1 MHIRRISRAL
11 PLAVL
16 AVSLALAG
24 CGSSPKREG
33 KASSSGGSGGGGG
46 SRGGGYYKDDGPPDR
61 PPADLLL
68 VPDAMP
74 DLEPFASGPNKPYN
88 VFGKNYVPDTSGRP
102 YRVQG
107 LASWYG
113 KKFHGQKTSN
123 GDIYDMYGMTAA
135 HTTLPIPSYVRV
147 TRVATGKSVLL
158 RVNDRGPFHSDRIID
173 LSYTAAVKLGILGA
187 GSAEVVVE
195 HLMPDEI
202 ARIRADR
209 AGESTQYAS
218 RGTATV
224 AMLEASA
231 AASSAPQAPAYV
243 GAPRASAAL
252 AQRYAEART
261 QGEAGGASG
270 QGYAAASGGYAGGA
284 SGGYDGAASAGAEN
298 VIAGFA
304 ADDKLPDDTIA
315 AAAPVAFGTAP
326 ARVTE
331 LPPPAPAPAP
341 AAPPTRQPAYPSASA
356 ASAGLAPPSTASAAS
371 SMTGVY
377 LQLGAFSGQQNAED
391 LLGRLRNQLTDWT
404 EPLRIVLVGNLHRVR
419 IGPYADRVTA
429 QLAAN
434 KLQQRVNM
442 TAMIVTP

>member
-1 MHIRRISRAL
+1 MQIRRISRAL
-11 PLAVL
+11 PLAML
-16 AVSLALAG
+16 AVSLVLAG
-24 CGSSPKREG
+24 CGSSPKRESG
-33 KASSSGGSGGGGG
+33 ASSGGGGGGG

-74 DLEPFASGPNKPYN
+74 DLEPYASGPNKPYN

-243 GAPRASAAL
+243 GAPRSSALL
-252 AQRYAEART
+252 AQRYADA
-261 QGEAGGASG
+261 ASA
-270 QGYAAASGGYAGGA
+270 QGYAGNAPTRSDGTPSAAA
-284 SGGYDGAASAGAEN
+284 DN

-304 ADDKLPDDTIA
+304 SGDTLPDDTIA

-326 ARVTE
+326 SRVTE
-331 LPPPAPAPAP
+331 LPPPAPLPVAQPA
-341 AAPPTRQPAYPSASA
+341 RQPAYPSASA
-356 ASAGLAPPSTASAAS
+356 ASAGLVPPSTAAAPSSAVAP
-371 SMTGVY
+371 MAGVY

-442 TAMIVTP
+442 TAMIVAQ

>member
-1 MHIRRISRAL
+1 MQIRRISRAL

-16 AVSLALAG
+16 AVSLVLAG

-33 KASSSGGSGGGGG
+33 KASSSGGGSGGGG

-243 GAPRASAAL
+243 GAP
-252 AQRYAEART
+252 
-261 QGEAGGASG
+261 
-270 QGYAAASGGYAGGA
+270 
-284 SGGYDGAASAGAEN
+284 SAGADN

-315 AAAPVAFGTAP
+315 AAAPVAFGMAP

-331 LPPPAPAPAP
+331 LPPPAPAPGP

-356 ASAGLAPPSTASAAS
+356 ASAGLVPPSTAGAPASVAS

-442 TAMIVTP
+442 TAMIVAP

>member
-1 MHIRRISRAL
+1 MQLRRISHAL
-11 PLAVL
+11 PLAM
-16 AVSLALAG
+16 LALTLLIAG

-33 KASSSGGSGGGGG
+33 GSGGGSSSSS

-61 PPADLLL
+61 PPSDLLL

-74 DLEPFASGPNKPYN
+74 AVEPLASGANKPYN
-88 VFGKNYVPDTSGRP
+88 VFGKNYSPDTSGRP
-102 YRVQG
+102 YRTQG

-123 GDIYDMYGMTAA
+123 GEIYDMYGMSAA

-147 TRVATGKSVLL
+147 TRVASGKSVLL

-173 LSYTAAVKLGILGA
+173 LSYTAAVKLGILGS

-202 ARIRADR
+202 ARIRAER
-209 AGESTQYAS
+209 SGEPTQYAS
-218 RGTATV
+218 RGTASV

-243 GAPRASAAL
+243 GAPM
-252 AQRYAEART
+252 
-261 QGEAGGASG
+261 GDSG
-270 QGYAAASGGYAGGA
+270 QLP
-284 SGGYDGAASAGAEN
+284 
-298 VIAGFA
+298 AGFA
-304 ADDKLPDDTIA
+304 AEGNLPDDTIA
-315 AAAPVAFGTAP
+315 ATAPIAFGPAP
-326 ARVTE
+326 SRVVE
-331 LPPPAPAPAP
+331 LPPPAPMAP
-341 AAPPTRQPAYPSASA
+341 AAPAARQPAYPSAYPSASA
-356 ASAGLAPPSTASAAS
+356 ASAGLSAPSNAPAAAP
-371 SMTGVY
+371 MDGVY
-377 LQLGAFSGQQNAED
+377 LQVGAFSGQQNAQD
-391 LLGRLRNQLTDWT
+391 LLGRLRGQLTDWA
-404 EPLRIVLVGNLHRVR
+404 EPLRVVLVGNLHRVR

>member
-1 MHIRRISRAL
+1 MKIRRISHAL
-11 PLAVL
+11 PLAMV
-16 AVSLALAG
+16 AISLLVAG

-33 KASSSGGSGGGGG
+33 SSASGGGGG
-46 SRGGGYYKDDGPPDR
+46 SSRGGGYYKDDGPPDR

-68 VPDAMP
+68 VPDALP
-74 DLEPFASGPNKPYN
+74 AVEPLASGSNKPYN
-88 VFGKNYVPDTSGRP
+88 VFGKNYTPDTSGRP

-123 GDIYDMYGMTAA
+123 GDIYDMYGMSAA

-202 ARIRADR
+202 ARIRAER
-209 AGESTQYAS
+209 SGEQTEYAS
-218 RGTATV
+218 RAPATV

-231 AASSAPQAPAYV
+231 AASSAAPAPAYINT
-243 GAPRASAAL
+243 PMP
-252 AQRYAEART
+252 
-261 QGEAGGASG
+261 
-270 QGYAAASGGYAGGA
+270 
-284 SGGYDGAASAGAEN
+284 
-298 VIAGFA
+298 AGFGSQES
-304 ADDKLPDDTIA
+304 LPDDTIA
-315 AAAPVAFGTAP
+315 AAAPIAFGP
-326 ARVTE
+326 GPSRVE
-331 LPPPAPAPAP
+331 ALPPPAPMAPRPVP
-341 AAPPTRQPAYPSASA
+341 AAQTAYPSASA
-356 ASAGLAPPSTASAAS
+356 ASAGLATPSTASAPMS
-371 SMTGVY
+371 DGVY
-377 LQLGAFSGQQNAED
+377 LQLGAFSAQQNAQD
-391 LLGRLRNQLTDWT
+391 LLGRLRGQLTDWA

-419 IGPYADRVTA
+419 IGPYADRVSA

-434 KLQQRVNM
+434 RLQQRVNM

>member
-1 MHIRRISRAL
+1 MQIRRVSLALSRAL
-11 PLAVL
+11 PLAMV
-16 AVSLALAG
+16 AISLLIAG

-33 KASSSGGSGGGGG
+33 SSASSGGGGS

-68 VPDAMP
+68 VPDALP
-74 DLEPFASGPNKPYN
+74 AVEPLASGPNKPYN
-88 VFGKNYVPDTSGRP
+88 VFGKNYAPDTSGRP

-123 GDIYDMYGMTAA
+123 GDIYDMYGMSAA

-202 ARIRADR
+202 ARIRAER
-209 AGESTQYAS
+209 SGEQTEYAS
-218 RGTATV
+218 RAPATV

-231 AASSAPQAPAYV
+231 AASSAAPAPAYINT
-243 GAPRASAAL
+243 PMP
-252 AQRYAEART
+252 
-261 QGEAGGASG
+261 
-270 QGYAAASGGYAGGA
+270 
-284 SGGYDGAASAGAEN
+284 
-298 VIAGFA
+298 AGFGSQES
-304 ADDKLPDDTIA
+304 LPDDTIA
-315 AAAPVAFGTAP
+315 AAAPIAFGP
-326 ARVTE
+326 GPSRVE
-331 LPPPAPAPAP
+331 ALPPPAPMAPRPVP
-341 AAPPTRQPAYPSASA
+341 AAQTAYPSASA
-356 ASAGLAPPSTASAAS
+356 ASAGLATPSTASAPMS
-371 SMTGVY
+371 DGVY
-377 LQLGAFSGQQNAED
+377 LQLGAFSAQQNAQD
-391 LLGRLRNQLTDWT
+391 LLGRLRGQLTDWA

-419 IGPYADRVTA
+419 IGPYADRVSA

-434 KLQQRVNM
+434 RLQQRVNM

>member
-1 MHIRRISRAL
+1 MQIRRISRAL
-11 PLAVL
+11 PLAML
-16 AVSLALAG
+16 AISLLIAG

-33 KASSSGGSGGGGG
+33 GSASSGGGGS

-61 PPADLLL
+61 PPSDLLL
-68 VPDAMP
+68 VPDALP
-74 DLEPFASGPNKPYN
+74 AVEPLASGPNKPYN
-88 VFGKNYVPDTSGRP
+88 VFGKNYRPDTSGRP

-123 GDIYDMYGMTAA
+123 GDIYDMYGMSAA

-202 ARIRADR
+202 ARIRAER
-209 AGESTQYAS
+209 SGEQTEYAS
-218 RGTATV
+218 RAPATV

-231 AASSAPQAPAYV
+231 AASSAAPAPAYV
-243 GAPRASAAL
+243 NTPMP
-252 AQRYAEART
+252 
-261 QGEAGGASG
+261 
-270 QGYAAASGGYAGGA
+270 
-284 SGGYDGAASAGAEN
+284 
-298 VIAGFA
+298 AGFDA
-304 ADDKLPDDTIA
+304 QDSLPENTIA
-315 AAAPVAFGTAP
+315 AAAPISFGPGPSRIEA
-326 ARVTE
+326 
-331 LPPPAPAPAP
+331 LPPPAPMAPRPVP
-341 AAPPTRQPAYPSASA
+341 AAQTAYPSASA
-356 ASAGLAPPSTASAAS
+356 ASAGLATPGVASAPMS
-371 SMTGVY
+371 DGVY
-377 LQLGAFSGQQNAED
+377 LQLGAFSAQQNAQD
-391 LLGRLRNQLTDWT
+391 LLGRLRGQLTDWA

-419 IGPYADRVTA
+419 IGPYADRVSA

-434 KLQQRVNM
+434 RLQQQVNM
-442 TAMIVTP
+442 TAMIVSQ